1 MASRPTSR
9 SRSGRA
15 RAWSSPSGCSR
26 TSARALPVLS
36 STETTDWKRYQ
47 TRVQSTA
54 SKANLE
60 FEEAAP
66 ELTSG
71 LTRSIAGIF

>member
-1 MASRPTSR
+1 VVVTERLQQNLGQGASGSE
-9 SRSGRA
+9 
-15 RAWSSPSGCSR
+15 
-26 TSARALPVLS
+26 VLS
-36 STETTDWKRYQ
+36 STETTVWKRYQ